1 MKELDVEAAVSPS
14 VSPYRVH
21 RVSVDSGQ
29 RRNSDDSNVKNNM
42 RQRIFTSKKFGASW
56 SEQQIAAEKE
66 VLLVE
71 IRRYW
76 ISFLGFTVDVIIR
89 WIVTL
94 LEASKSNDSILVSFL
109 FFVVIWS
116 TVN

>member
-1 MKELDVEAAVSPS
+1 MKELDVEVAVSPS

-66 VLLVE
+66 ADAKKE
-71 IRRYW
+71 IEKEALKKKKE
-76 ISFLGFTVDVIIR
+76 IQTESKIKTK
-89 WIVTL
+89 
-94 LEASKSNDSILVSFL
+94 LE
-109 FFVVIWS
+109 
-116 TVN
+116 

>member
-21 RVSVDSGQ
+21 RVSVDSSQ

-76 ISFLGFTVDVIIR
+76 ISFLGLQSMLSFDGLSLCLKQAKVK
-89 WIVTL
+89 TL
-94 LEASKSNDSILVSFL
+94 F
-109 FFVVIWS
+109 
-116 TVN
+116 